1 MCQLGLRCHSV
12 FYFISVTETSEQDSS
27 GFYLLKKDSQRR
39 ITLVKVLE
47 HDSAK
52 ICSTWHELLM
62 KEVPESCLT
71 QVCQVVVAVTVTVIA
86 ASFCGGAIM
95 YIVYQGFRLELGKGA
110 RRLFLGHF

>member
-1 MCQLGLRCHSV
+1 MCQLGFRCHSV

-71 QVCQVVVAVTVTVIA
+71 QVCQVVVAVA
-86 ASFCGGAIM
+86 HIM
-95 YIVYQGFRLELGKGA
+95 ELLLLLLVFVAVQSCTLCIRDLDLSLAKE
-110 RRLFLGHF
+110 REDYF